1 MIAAAAATAWSG
13 GPPARTPGQVRQ
25 AHSVSS
31 RAIGSTAIV
40 LDGYAKPGSAR
51 HHKRHSAG
59 HHQRRHYR
67 YPWNPRRT
75 ARRMLHRFGWP
86 KRQFRYLNWLWDRES
101 GWRTHALNP
110 YSGAYGIPQALPG
123 AKMAS
128 AGWHWCCSAWVQI
141 RWGLRYIRARYGS
154 PKRAW
159 YHEVGSGWYG
169 PLRKQR

>member
-1 MIAAAAATAWSG
+1 MIAAGAATAWSG
-13 GPPARTPGQVRQ
+13 GAARPALASGRVVQ
-25 AHSVSS
+25 AGGGAT
-31 RAIGSTAIV
+31 RAIGSGAIV
-40 LDGYAKPGSAR
+40 LDGYAQPGTTEQHHFR
-51 HHKRHSAG
+51 H
-59 HHQRRHYR
+59 RRHYH

-75 ARRMLHRFGWP
+75 ARRMLRRFGWS
-86 KRQFRYLNWLWDRES
+86 KRRQFRYLDWLWDRES

-123 AKMAS
+123 SKMAT
-128 AGWHWCCSAWVQI
+128 AGWHWCCSARIQI

-169 PLRKQR
+169 PLRKRR